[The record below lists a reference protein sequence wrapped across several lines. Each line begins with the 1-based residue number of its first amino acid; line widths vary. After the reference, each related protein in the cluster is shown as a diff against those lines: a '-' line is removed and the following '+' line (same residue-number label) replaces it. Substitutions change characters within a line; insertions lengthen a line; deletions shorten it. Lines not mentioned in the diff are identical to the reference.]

1 MALDEQLQNDM
12 KAAMRSKDTLRL
24 DTIRLLRS
32 NLQAER
38 GAKRQRAL
46 DALVAQRRVALDA
59 IPANELPPEEPLTE
73 AEMQQVLAR
82 EAKKRQDSVEIYTRG
97 GRQDLADQEQAE
109 LAILQ
114 SYLPARLSVDEVRP
128 MVQAII
134 TEVGATSK
142 ADMKKVMP
150 VVMSRLRDKAD
161 GRMLNQLVGELLGP

>member
-24 DTIRLLRS
+24 NTIRLLRS
-32 NLQAER
+32 TLQAER

-46 DALVAQRRVALDA
+46 DAFVTQRGVSLDG
-59 IPANELPPEEPLTE
+59 IPANELPPAEPLTE

-82 EAKKRQDSVEIYTRG
+82 EAKKRQDSVEIYTKG

-109 LAILQ
+109 LAVLQ
-114 SYLPARLSVDEVRP
+114 SYLPARLGVDEVRP

-161 GRMLNQLVGELLGP
+161 GRMLNQLVGELLSS